1 MNRDGFLFHITTPLS
16 NVVENIK
23 GSLYIFKGQIVS
35 GLKFR
40 VFIIHRYFLFVKIIH
55 NSKMLAEPLWILYIP
70 EIMFEFLEKTV
81 TNDEE

>member
-1 MNRDGFLFHITTPLS
+1 ML
-16 NVVENIK
+16 
-23 GSLYIFKGQIVS
+23 IVS

-40 VFIIHRYFLFVKIIH
+40 LFIIHRYFVFVKIIH
-55 NSKMLAEPLWILYIP
+55 NSKMSTEPLWILYIP

>member
-1 MNRDGFLFHITTPLS
+1 ML
-16 NVVENIK
+16 
-23 GSLYIFKGQIVS
+23 IVS

-70 EIMFEFLEKTV
+70 EIMFELLEKTV